1 METLAFLGL
10 TLALGITPIAAPPPA
25 IVAQL
30 AEAAPDAT
38 EPEATEEETEDATE
52 EETEAVAVDE
62 APQPI
67 PAVTSVQT
75 EEEDDQSDEIGQQ
88 LRLRE
93 DLKPWHIV
101 FGTATWT
108 SMNVATILGFLHFS
122 DRWGW
127 TGNPADTGCNR
138 GDPILG
144 GDFCAGPA
152 IPHFAAA
159 IGTAVFFTATFTL
172 GLFMPD
178 PLGAA
183 EGEGER
189 GTLLRIHQV
198 LRWGVLGGMIAQLA
212 LGFIVGATRSE
223 PFETGR
229 ALAVT
234 HVAVGATTWAMMT
247 AQGIVGDVLAF

>member
-1 METLAFLGL
+1 M
-10 TLALGITPIAAPPPA
+10 
-25 IVAQL
+25 
-30 AEAAPDAT
+30 
-38 EPEATEEETEDATE
+38 
-52 EETEAVAVDE
+52 AVDE
-62 APQPI
+62 APLPI
-67 PAVTSVQT
+67 PAVTAVET
-75 EEEDDQSDEIGQQ
+75 DDEDDQSAEIGRE

-101 FGTATWT
+101 LGTATWT

-127 TGNPADTGCNR
+127 SGDPLDTGCAR

-144 GDFCAGPA
+144 TDFCDGPA

-178 PLGAA
+178 PLGSAQA
-183 EGEGER
+183 EGER
-189 GTLLRIHQV
+189 GTLLRLHQV
-198 LRWGVLGGMIAQLA
+198 LRWGVLAGMVAQLILGPVTSA
-212 LGFIVGATRSE
+212 LRSE

-229 ALAVT
+229 ALAAT
-234 HVAVGATTWAMMT
+234 HVTVGALTWAMMT
-247 AQGIVGDVLAF
+247 AQGIVGDLLAF